1 MSVALLPTPPA
12 EANAPALRSDQ
23 TDMGRRSRIALRLD
37 KVGVPAALLLFG
49 AIFLLPFAT
58 AKANRIVPGVANDF
72 LASLPAG
79 TGPVLLALLVGCAA
93 LGALRLG
100 PTLRVG
106 VALAGL
112 VVLLLAIGLAP
123 GVLAAP
129 ENPYA
134 RVSPASGFWTAL
146 AAFALLF
153 TDALT
158 RLRPGPVA
166 RLALLAGILFVL
178 GALLATGHFDGLSV
192 MREYA
197 VRAGTF
203 WSEGVRHVA
212 LAYGSMG
219 ISVALGVPFAV
230 LAWRIEALRA
240 PALAVLNVVQT
251 VPSIALFGLLIVPLG
266 WVALHVP
273 GASALGIR
281 GIGAAPALV
290 ALVLYSLLPV
300 VANTLAG
307 LAAVP
312 EAARDAA
319 TGLGMTRRQRLVGVE
334 LPLALPVIL
343 AGIRIVLVQNIGLAT
358 VAALIGGGGFGVFVF
373 QGLGQNATD
382 LVLLGALPT
391 VALAFASATVLD
403 AAIDF
408 ASVAPKGT
416 AP

>member
-1 MSVALLPTPPA
+1 MGDRRFAWASV
-12 EANAPALRSDQ
+12 
-23 TDMGRRSRIALRLD
+23 D
-37 KVGVPAALLLFG
+37 KVGVPAALLLLF
-49 AIFLLPFAT
+49 ALLALPFAT
-58 AKANRIVPGVANDF
+58 AKANRIVPGEAHGLLAALPSTAGPALLF
-72 LASLPAG
+72 L
-79 TGPVLLALLVGCAA
+79 LLALAVA
-93 LGALRLG
+93 GALRL
-100 PTLRVG
+100 PAVLRLGGALVG
-106 VALAGL
+106 LAGL
-112 VVLLLAIGLAP
+112 LVAIGFASAF
-123 GVLAAP
+123 LAAP
-129 ENPYA
+129 GNPYA

-146 AAFALLF
+146 AAFALLA

-158 RLRPGPVA
+158 RLRPSPALRLVLLGFVLA
-166 RLALLAGILFVL
+166 GVLALLGSGF
-178 GALLATGHFDGLSV
+178 FEGLSV

-197 VRAGTF
+197 VRRESFAQ
-203 WSEGVRHVA
+203 EALRHLA
-212 LAYGSMG
+212 LAFGSMAIAVGLG
-219 ISVALGVPFAV
+219 IPFALV
-230 LAWRIEALRA
+230 AWRVKPLRA

-251 VPSIALFGLLIVPLG
+251 VPSIALFGLLIAPLG
-266 WVALHVP
+266 WIALHVP
-273 GASALGIR
+273 GASALGVR

-319 TGLGMTRRQRLVGVE
+319 TGIGMTRRQRLVGVE

-408 ASVAPKGT
+408 ATITRKGDAP
-416 AP
+416 

>member
-1 MSVALLPTPPA
+1 M
-12 EANAPALRSDQ
+12 LRSD
-23 TDMGRRSRIALRLD
+23 TDMVQSRKTALRLD
-37 KVGVPAALLLFG
+37 KIGLPSALLLFG
-49 AIFLLPFAT
+49 ALAFLPFAT
-58 AKANRIVPGVANDF
+58 AKANRIVPGVANSF
-72 LASLPAG
+72 TASLPSG
-79 TGPVLLALLVGCAA
+79 TGAVLLAILVALAA
-93 LGALRLG
+93 LGAVRLG

-112 VVLLLAIGLAP
+112 VTLLLAIGIAP

-146 AAFALLF
+146 CAFALLF

-158 RLRPGPVA
+158 RLRPGPVL
-166 RLALLAGILFVL
+166 RLVLLAAILFVI

-203 WSEGVRHVA
+203 WSEGARHLA
-212 LAYGSMG
+212 LAFGSMAV
-219 ISVALGVPFAV
+219 SVALGVPFAV
-230 LAWRIEALRA
+230 LAWRMEALRA

-290 ALVLYSLLPV
+290 ALVFYSLLPV

-312 EAARDAA
+312 DAARDAA
-319 TGLGMTRRQRLVGVE
+319 TGLGMTRRQRLLGVE

-408 ASVAPKGT
+408 ASISPKGT

>member
-1 MSVALLPTPPA
+1 M
-12 EANAPALRSDQ
+12 LRSD
-23 TDMGRRSRIALRLD
+23 TDMAQSRKTAVRLD
-37 KVGVPAALLLFG
+37 KIGVSAALLLFG
-49 AIFLLPFAT
+49 ALAFLPFAT
-58 AKANRIVPGVANDF
+58 AKANRIVPGVANSF
-72 LASLPAG
+72 TASLPSG
-79 TGPVLLALLVGCAA
+79 TGAVLLAILVAFA
-93 LGALRLG
+93 VLGAVRLG

-112 VVLLLAIGLAP
+112 VTLLLAIGIAP

-134 RVSPASGFWTAL
+134 RVSPASGFWMAL
-146 AAFALLF
+146 CGFALLF

-158 RLRPGPVA
+158 RLRPGPVL
-166 RLALLAGILFVL
+166 RLVLLAAILFVI
-178 GALLATGHFDGLSV
+178 GALLATGHFDGLSM

-203 WSEGVRHVA
+203 WSEGARHLA
-212 LAYGSMG
+212 LAFGSMAV
-219 ISVALGVPFAV
+219 SVALGVPFAV
-230 LAWRIEALRA
+230 LAWRMEALRA

-312 EAARDAA
+312 DAARDAA
-319 TGLGMTRRQRLVGVE
+319 TGLGMTRRQRLLGVE

-408 ASVAPKGT
+408 ASISPKGT
-416 AP
+416 AS